1 MRLNKFLAA
10 AGFGSRRACDALISS
25 GAVSMN
31 GHAVEKLATTVGDA
45 DEVRVNGRIARA
57 ARLVHLIV
65 NKPRG
70 LIVSKADE
78 RGRDTVFNLLPPQYA
93 NLFHVGRL
101 DKESEGLL
109 ILTNDGDLAQL
120 LTHPAHGVEK
130 EYDVTLDK
138 PFNPEE
144 AAKMLKGIFIE
155 GGRARFESLRQIAP
169 TRLTVVLR
177 QGIKR
182 QIRLMFYDRGYEVK
196 RLVRVRIGPIREP
209 EMRAGMYRV
218 LAPAEVSTLRAS
230 AAKSTKPKR
239 PQRALARPRKAPGV
253 LN

>member
-1 MRLNKFLAA
+1 MRLNRFLAA
-10 AGFGSRRACDALISS
+10 AGFGSRRACDQLIAS
-25 GAVSMN
+25 GAVTIN
-31 GHAVEKLATTVGDA
+31 RHTVEKLATTVAEGD
-45 DEVRVNGRIARA
+45 DVRVNGRIARA
-57 ARLVHLIV
+57 ARVVSLIV

-78 RGRDTVFNLLPPQYA
+78 RGRDTVFDFLPKEYA

-138 PFNPEE
+138 PFRDED

-155 GGRARFESLRQIAP
+155 GGRARFESLRALAP
-169 TRLTVVLR
+169 NRLKVVLR

-182 QIRLMFYDRGYEVK
+182 QIRLMFYDRGYEVE

-209 EMRAGMYRV
+209 EMRAGMYRE
-218 LAPAEVSTLRAS
+218 LQPDEVAGLRES
-230 AAKSTKPKR
+230 AKKKP
-239 PQRALARPRKAPGV
+239 PVRKAPEKKRVRAV
-253 LN
+253 LD